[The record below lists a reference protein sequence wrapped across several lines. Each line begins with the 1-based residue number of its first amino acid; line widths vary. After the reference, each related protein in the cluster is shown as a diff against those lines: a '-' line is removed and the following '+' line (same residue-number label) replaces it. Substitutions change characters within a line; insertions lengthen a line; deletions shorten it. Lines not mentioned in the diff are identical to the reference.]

1 MYARLYVFYDTRDD
15 STDDSVQQLPE
26 AAIADASQR
35 DFGAGGATQ
44 GDRDLRATASGLS
57 GRGELVRLPYDSRR
71 HVKVYANL
79 DLWSS

>member
-44 GDRDLRATASGLS
+44 GRPRPQGYRKRTKWR
-57 GRGELVRLPYDSRR
+57 RGELVRLP
-71 HVKVYANL
+71 H
-79 DLWSS
+79 DLSWGVS